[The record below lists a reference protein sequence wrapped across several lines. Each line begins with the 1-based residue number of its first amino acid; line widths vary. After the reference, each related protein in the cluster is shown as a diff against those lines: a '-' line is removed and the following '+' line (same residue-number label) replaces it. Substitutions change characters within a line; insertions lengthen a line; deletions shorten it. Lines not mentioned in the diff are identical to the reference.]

1 MRNRN
6 RQPLIPIRH
15 SKEEA
20 LLILCCSGHSHI
32 LTSHLTAG
40 RATPERG
47 CNHFLPNK
55 QPSPPSLFLPEVETG
70 LSSRVCGR
78 RLQPQGCVI
87 SVRHSQQYGS
97 HGDSA
102 HKKTQPSSANHF
114 SSEEVLARVKG
125 GKIEGVKS
133 LSETPLC
140 KVFLGFPAAL
150 KSCFS
155 LFVLLVQ
162 SQEANMRS
170 LQSLR
175 NVRLHPF
182 LEKPQQGKRR
192 QTSKCARRKL

>member
-40 RATPERG
+40 RAAPERG

-55 QPSPPSLFLPEVETG
+55 QPSPPSLFLPKVETG
-70 LSSRVCGR
+70 LSSRVCSC

-97 HGDSA
+97 HGDNPARLIISVG
-102 HKKTQPSSANHF
+102 SSAEGKGWKNLRRKVTVREAPVKNLLRLSC
-114 SSEEVLARVKG
+114 SS
-125 GKIEGVKS
+125 
-133 LSETPLC
+133 
-140 KVFLGFPAAL
+140 KV
-150 KSCFS
+150 
-155 LFVLLVQ
+155 
-162 SQEANMRS
+162 
-170 LQSLR
+170 
-175 NVRLHPF
+175 VRLPF
-182 LEKPQQGKRR
+182 RVARSKPR
-192 QTSKCARRKL
+192 S